1 MTDAIRRHDP
11 LVKGFASDNY
21 AGVHPEILQALALAN
36 EGHQISYGED
46 VYTEALQEVFRGHF
60 GPLAQAWPVFNG
72 TGANVVALR
81 AMTAPWEAVVCAESA
96 HIHTDEGGAP
106 ERSAGLKL
114 LTVATPDGKLT
125 PELVDTQAWGFG
137 DEHRAQP
144 RVVSITQATEL
155 GTLYTPDEVRAICEH
170 AHQLG
175 MLVHLDGARAANAAA
190 ALGVPLRAFTTDA
203 GVDVLSFGGTKAGL
217 MFGEAIVVLNP
228 DAVRGLRYLRKSAMQ
243 LASKMRFVSVQ
254 FEALLAGDLWLRNA
268 RNANAMARRLADAV
282 REIPGVEVPRPVQAN
297 AVFAVLPAEVTQ
309 RLQKRFR
316 FYTWNEA
323 AGEVRWMTAF
333 DTTEAD
339 VDAFAAAV
347 AEEMRAQA

>member
-347 AEEMRAQA
+347 AEEMRAQV

>member
-21 AGVHPEILQALALAN
+21 AGVHPEILQALVLAN